1 MSLNTVKD
9 DEMRVGDKVIYQD
22 KAAVII
28 EIKWGLYCIK
38 FYETRRQIWVT
49 DEKLI
54 RQDI

>member
-1 MSLNTVKD
+1 
-9 DEMRVGDKVIYQD
+9 MRVGDKVIYQD